1 MSNDYMRMAKQ
12 YEKHKNVQNVMSYI
26 NKESLMEEHIKQQR
40 GKATGIDGVGKAK
53 NAINNKIADIKNR
66 TERLDGMQRYG
77 QKRIETRLEDGSI
90 LKQSNSQLS
99 GNMRNIQTINRCA
112 GKVYYVSMLA
122 SADGKISYSEN
133 IVDSKEAGK
142 TFTKKETEKIN
153 GRELTYTSYEEKD
166 IRIPNTGKKIVYT
179 NSIEGSD
186 ALAPEEIEDGNPQLS
201 YETSVIEGKDGIESV
216 AKCENGKCLQSLSKK
231 RNGQIAIMALDKES
245 GGCVYDTYLPTD
257 GEILLDGF
265 DNINSAEIPDLYIDS
280 FSLDGGYNPFTR

>member
-1 MSNDYMRMAKQ
+1 MRMAKQ

-26 NKESLMEEHIKQQR
+26 NKESLMEKHIKQQR

-77 QKRIETRLEDGSI
+77 QKRVETRLEDGSI

-186 ALAPEEIEDGNPQLS
+186 ALVPEEIEDES
-201 YETSVIEGKDGIESV
+201 KDIKLKYV
-216 AKCENGKCLQSLSKK
+216 YAHNKK
-231 RNGQIAIMALDKES
+231 RLYDESTPIFDEHGKQIGMLNTLEI
-245 GGCVYDTYLPTD
+245 YDD
-257 GEILLDGF
+257 
-265 DNINSAEIPDLYIDS
+265 
-280 FSLDGGYNPFTR
+280 